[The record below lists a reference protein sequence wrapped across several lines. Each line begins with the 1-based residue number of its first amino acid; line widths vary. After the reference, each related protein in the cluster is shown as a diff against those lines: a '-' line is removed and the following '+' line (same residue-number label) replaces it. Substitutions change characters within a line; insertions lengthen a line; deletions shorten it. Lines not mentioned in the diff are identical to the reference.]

1 VVENLAGTRINVTER
16 IVRDNPSL
24 TKADVKNKQKELLGA
39 NEVAIIP
46 EPPNNT
52 TGHSDGSVMW
62 PMDGKILLLKRD
74 EPMHTAALNELK
86 HSFPNVQIV
95 EMPNYIP
102 NTRTYNF
109 DTAVNC
115 YVNCIMTN
123 NYIYMP
129 SFNNSHDADM
139 MELIKSHTNKTVV
152 SIPSEN
158 VADLGGSVR
167 CLSWQVEK
175 SNKTK
180 ILQLIKQ

>member
-1 VVENLAGTRINVTER
+1 
-16 IVRDNPSL
+16 
-24 TKADVKNKQKELLGA
+24 
-39 NEVAIIP
+39 
-46 EPPNNT
+46 
-52 TGHSDGSVMW
+52 
-62 PMDGKILLLKRD
+62 
-74 EPMHTAALNELK
+74 
-86 HSFPNVQIV
+86 
-95 EMPNYIP
+95 
-102 NTRTYNF
+102 
-109 DTAVNC
+109 
-115 YVNCIMTN
+115 
-123 NYIYMP
+123 MP